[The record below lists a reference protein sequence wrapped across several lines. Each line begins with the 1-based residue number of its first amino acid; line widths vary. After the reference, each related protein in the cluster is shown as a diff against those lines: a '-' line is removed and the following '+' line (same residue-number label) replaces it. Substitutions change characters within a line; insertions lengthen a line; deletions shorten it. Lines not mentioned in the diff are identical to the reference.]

1 MVHLT
6 GQGGR
11 FSLNCRP
18 AGAGNPAIPSL
29 NDHLECDFR
38 FLFPPYAGRGS
49 FIIKTNLF
57 FCLPQTHA
65 DERRLLSCPSGKFRT
80 NLLMGLFTLVMRKTH
95 QQPDFVKNVDASY
108 RYGEFGDILTIFNT
122 YRINMS

>member
-1 MVHLT
+1 MHLT
-6 GQGGR
+6 RQGGR
-11 FSLNCRP
+11 FSLNCRS
-18 AGAGNPAIPSL
+18 ACAENTSVAASKGYF
-29 NDHLECDFR
+29 DCDVR